1 VNAIRVWAVA
11 SNVFRETIRD
21 RILYLI
27 VFFALL
33 LLMGAR
39 LLPDLSAGAEFKLI
53 LDLGLGVINLF
64 GLVVAVFLGTSLLNK
79 EIDKRTIFVL
89 VAKPLG
95 RAEFILGKHLGL
107 AAVLALLLALMSLC
121 FFAVCLIQGVPLAD
135 LTGALL
141 LALLFAYVELLLI
154 VAAALFF
161 GSFASSVMASIFT
174 FSLYLVGHFSQ
185 DLLRL
190 GAISK
195 NPSVEQVTRALYM
208 VLPDLERLN
217 LRNGAV
223 FGQIPAGGD
232 LAIAG
237 VYGLLYTGILLGLA
251 VAIFSRREF

>member
-1 VNAIRVWAVA
+1 MNAIRIWAVA

-21 RILYLI
+21 RILYVI
-27 VFFALL
+27 VFFAV
-33 LLMGAR
+33 LLMLGAR

-79 EIDKRTIFVL
+79 EIEKRTIFVL

-107 AAVLALLLALMSLC
+107 SAVLGLLITLMSLC
-121 FFAVCLIQGVPLAD
+121 FFAVVLVQKVPLD
-135 LTGALL
+135 GIVGGLVLSV
-141 LALLFAYVELLLI
+141 LFAYLELLLI

-161 GSFASSVMASIFT
+161 GTFSSSIMASLFT
-174 FSLYLVGHFSQ
+174 FALYLVGHFTQ
-185 DLLRL
+185 DLLKL
-190 GAISK
+190 GQISK
-195 NPSVEQVTRALYM
+195 SESVEQVTRAIYM

-223 FGQIPAGGD
+223 FGQIPANLD
-232 LAIAG
+232 LLSAG
-237 VYGLLYTGILLGLA
+237 LYGLLYTGILLSLA
-251 VAIFSRREF
+251 VAIFGRREF

>member
-1 VNAIRVWAVA
+1 MNAIRIWAVA

-21 RILYLI
+21 RILYVI
-27 VFFALL
+27 VFFAV
-33 LLMGAR
+33 LLMLGAR

-79 EIDKRTIFVL
+79 EIEKRTIFVL

-107 AAVLALLLALMSLC
+107 SAVLGLLITLMSLC
-121 FFAVCLIQGVPLAD
+121 FFAVVLVQKVPLEGIAGG
-135 LTGALL
+135 LVLSV
-141 LALLFAYVELLLI
+141 LFAYLELLLI

-161 GSFASSVMASIFT
+161 GTFSSSIMASLFT
-174 FSLYLVGHFSQ
+174 FALYLVGHFTQ
-185 DLLRL
+185 DLLKL
-190 GAISK
+190 GQISK
-195 NPSVEQVTRALYM
+195 SESVEQVTRAIYM

-223 FGQIPAGGD
+223 FGQIPANLD
-232 LAIAG
+232 LLSAG
-237 VYGLLYTGILLGLA
+237 LYGLLYTGILLSLA
-251 VAIFSRREF
+251 VAIFGRREF